1 MALLYVA
8 TWKGV
13 ELMTIVSE
21 KLFPAT
27 RKQISSCLHR
37 ASIVS
42 KTLFIIPTDAHYYK
56 SVEMLKQ
63 FKSYK
68 TCPDMFRFT
77 QKPLSGSSP
86 ELG

>member
-27 RKQISSCLHR
+27 RKQLEISLVDCGQLKILCGGKGGTSL
-37 ASIVS
+37 
-42 KTLFIIPTDAHYYK
+42 PWK
-56 SVEMLKQ
+56 SGNVG
-63 FKSYK
+63 
-68 TCPDMFRFT
+68 T
-77 QKPLSGSSP
+77 QITVC
-86 ELG
+86 